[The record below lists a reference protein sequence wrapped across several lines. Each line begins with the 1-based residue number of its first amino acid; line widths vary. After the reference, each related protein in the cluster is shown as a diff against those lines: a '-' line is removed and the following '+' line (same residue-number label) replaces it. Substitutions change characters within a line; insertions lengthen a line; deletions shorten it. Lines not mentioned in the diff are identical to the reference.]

1 MGEGGG
7 GMSRVPFPSS
17 LHLSP
22 RSSQLPPL
30 YLPPPPPSAVQCNAT
45 ALHCIA
51 FHDVALHCV
60 ALHCV
65 ALHCIVMQPAAL
77 HCVAF
82 AFYVES
88 LVLHLIALQRGWWGG
103 EGGRRKV
110 ERRGEREK

>member
-1 MGEGGG
+1 
-7 GMSRVPFPSS
+7 MSRSPSPPPSTFLLAHPSS
-17 LHLSP
+17 LLSTFP
-22 RSSQLPPL
+22 LLLLPPR
-30 YLPPPPPSAVQCNAT
+30 CNAMQLRCI
-45 ALHCIA
+45 ALHSMTLRCIA
-51 FHDVALHCV
+51 LRCI